1 MLFMAKL
8 PYQNLSHENNIIIR
22 CIQEASDDFELK
34 WHRDLYDRKVIVI
47 SGENWMLQFENEIP
61 FVLEKGKEYFIKKD
75 QWHRVIKGKNDLFL
89 EIKEIP

>member
-1 MLFMAKL
+1 MANL

-47 SGENWMLQFENEIP
+47 SGENWMLQFENDTP
-61 FVLEKGKEYFIKKD
+61 FFLEKGKEYFIKKD